1 MIFVWIAIV
10 VVMIAM
16 VVYERVVNTE
26 KVEVAPE
33 DRYTTDDWF

>member
-1 MIFVWIAIV
+1 MFVWIAIV

-26 KVEVAPE
+26 KVTKVEYP
-33 DRYTTDDWF
+33 DSWDW